1 MNDETL
7 DILDETLDDLADL
20 PEQALWPAGAYAA
33 TLRFSRLKDRVG
45 AYVINLDMQQVI
57 ELSNPTS
64 EEPAEGDQ
72 TAQFIYTRK
81 KDGTANPF
89 GQGQLKKILSPIA
102 AALGTNRIDDIIEET
117 KNGIDV
123 IVVVKIKKSKN
134 SDYDDS
140 QEIVK
145 LEMQG

>member
-1 MNDETL
+1 MNENTEL
-7 DILDETLDDLADL
+7 LDETLDDLADL

-33 TLRFSRLKDRVG
+33 TFRFSALKDKVG

-102 AALGTNRIDDIIEET
+102 SAMGTNKIADIIEET
-117 KNGIDV
+117 KNGVDV
-123 IVVVKIKKSKN
+123 IVVVKVQKSKN
-134 SDYDDS
+134 PDYEDS

-145 LEMQG
+145 LEMQE